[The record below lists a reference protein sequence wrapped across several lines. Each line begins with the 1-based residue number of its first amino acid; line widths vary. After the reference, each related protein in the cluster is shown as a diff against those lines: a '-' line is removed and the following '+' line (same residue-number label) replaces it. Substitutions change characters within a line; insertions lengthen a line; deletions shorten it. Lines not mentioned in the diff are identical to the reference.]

1 MPVHLQPFYK
11 NMGFKA
17 GYCPNAEN
25 YSKECLSIP
34 VFYNLKRKELKKIS
48 DLFHKFFSK

>member
-1 MPVHLQPFYK
+1 
-11 NMGFKA
+11 A